1 MYPTKEEAEKRI
13 KMIDLQ
19 LDAIEST
26 QAKVVISQMNLNLEK
41 KFLLMIVSQEVQQNA
56 RYN

>member
-41 KFLLMIVSQEVQQNA
+41 KFLLMIINSEVEQNA
-56 RYN
+56 RHY

>member
-19 LDAIEST
+19 LDAIEAT

-41 KFLLMIVSQEVQQNA
+41 KFLLMIVSQEVEQNA
-56 RYN
+56 RHY

>member
-56 RYN
+56 RHY